1 MRQALQL
8 SGAELRELA
17 QHFRKSAEDALEGK
31 ESSLSALRTYLGL
44 PTGRETGTF
53 LALDFGGTNVRA
65 SRIRLMGEQ
74 GFAVESKVAKP
85 LKCADYDYTASSKT
99 ADELFDFIAAIV
111 KEAAD
116 GNHDY
121 KLGFTFSF
129 AVDQTSAKDASLIA
143 WSKEIAVPGVAGQ
156 SINGLLKEAL
166 VRAGLDR
173 IEPVALL
180 NDTTATLLSSVY
192 QHNPSR
198 IGIVCGTGFNM
209 CYYEPALQMIV
220 NLEAAGFDGGPAT
233 VWDRL
238 VDEASQLPGDH
249 PFEKM
254 IGGRYL
260 SEVCRVVFGEI
271 GRAHV

>member
-1 MRQALQL
+1 MADTIKNWEKMRQALQL

-85 LKCADYDYTASSKT
+85 LKCADYDYDYTASSKT

-129 AVDQTSAKDASLIA
+129 AVDQTSAKDASLTFHF
-143 WSKEIAVPGVAGQ
+143 V
-156 SINGLLKEAL
+156 NG
-166 VRAGLDR
+166 
-173 IEPVALL
+173 
-180 NDTTATLLSSVY
+180 SVF
-192 QHNPSR
+192 H
-198 IGIVCGTGFNM
+198 
-209 CYYEPALQMIV
+209 A
-220 NLEAAGFDGGPAT
+220 
-233 VWDRL
+233 
-238 VDEASQLPGDH
+238 
-249 PFEKM
+249 
-254 IGGRYL
+254 
-260 SEVCRVVFGEI
+260 
-271 GRAHV
+271 